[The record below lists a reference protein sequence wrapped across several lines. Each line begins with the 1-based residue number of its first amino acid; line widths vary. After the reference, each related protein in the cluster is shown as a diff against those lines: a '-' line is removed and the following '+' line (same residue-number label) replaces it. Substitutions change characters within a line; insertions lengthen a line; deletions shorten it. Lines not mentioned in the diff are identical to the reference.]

1 MKTKVISIFLAILIL
16 AGSCKNDKKAQEE
29 KIRQGKQKEL
39 AQLLKQHDEIS
50 DKIRKLQEELSSK
63 QDPGTRVAVTSLQ
76 PTVFNHYI
84 EVQGRVDGD
93 KNVTVFAEGL
103 GGMIE
108 SILVTE
114 GQAVY
119 AGQVLAK
126 IDDKLYQDN
135 LKANLSNL
143 DFVTAMYNKQKNL
156 WDQKI
161 GSEVQYLDIK
171 SKKEALESAVSAIKE
186 QIDMCLIKAP
196 VGGTVED
203 IPVKVGQLVGP
214 GVVAFRVINLSSL
227 KVVADLAESYTSRIN
242 LGDKVKVYLPD
253 LKKEVEGKIDYSSKF
268 INPTNRT
275 FQVGARFLSF
285 DKELKANM
293 VAVVRINDY
302 KAPDA
307 LVVPINMVQSD
318 QTGYYVVLADKTA
331 QGSKAK
337 RVAVTVGETYKGLTE
352 IKSGLKPGDMIITA
366 GYLDLE
372 NGQTINF

>member
-1 MKTKVISIFLAILIL
+1 MKYKIFSIFLAVLII
-16 AGSCKNDKKAQEE
+16 AGSCKNDKHPQEE

-39 AQLLKQHDEIS
+39 YKLLKQHDEIS
-50 DKIRKLQEELSSK
+50 DKIKKLQEELSSK
-63 QDPGTRVAVTSLQ
+63 QDPGIRVAVTSLK
-76 PTVFNHYI
+76 PTAFNHFI

-93 KNVTVFAEGL
+93 KNVTVFAEGA
-103 GGMIE
+103 GGMIV
-108 SILVTE
+108 SILVSE
-114 GQAVY
+114 GQTVA

-143 DFVTAMYNKQKNL
+143 EYVTAMYNKQKVL

-161 GSEVQYLDIK
+161 GSEVQFLDIK

-186 QIDMCLIKAP
+186 QIDMCLIKSP
-196 VGGTVED
+196 VSGTVED

-214 GVVAFRVINLSSL
+214 GVIAFRVINLSSL
-227 KVVADLAESYTSRIN
+227 KVVADLAEAYTSRIN
-242 LGDKVKVYLPD
+242 LGDKVTVYLPD
-253 LKKEVEGKIDYSSKF
+253 LNKEVDGKVDYCSKF

-302 KAPDA
+302 RDPDA
-307 LVVPINMVQSD
+307 LVVPINMIQSD
-318 QTGYYVVLADKTA
+318 QSGNYVVIAEKTP
-331 QGSKAK
+331 QGNKAK
-337 RVAVTVGETYKGLTE
+337 RVDVTVGETYKGMTE
-352 IKSGLKPGDMIITA
+352 IKSGLKPGDVLVSA

-372 NGQTINF
+372 NGQAINY

>member
-1 MKTKVISIFLAILIL
+1 MKTKVISIFLAILVL

-39 AQLLKQHDEIS
+39 TQLLKQHDEIS
-50 DKIRKLQEELSSK
+50 DKIKKLQEELSSK
-63 QDPGTRVAVTSLQ
+63 KDPGVRVAVTSLK
-76 PTVFNHYI
+76 PVAFNHYI

-103 GGMIE
+103 GGMVERI
-108 SILVTE
+108 SVTE
-114 GQAVY
+114 GQAVS
-119 AGQVLAK
+119 AGQMLAK

-143 DFVTAMYNKQKNL
+143 EYVTAMYNKQKAL

-161 GSEVQYLDIK
+161 GSEVQFLDIK

-186 QIDMCLIKAP
+186 QIDMCLIKSP
-196 VGGTVED
+196 VNGTVED
-203 IPVKVGQLVGP
+203 IPIKVGQLVGP

-227 KVVADLAESYTSRIN
+227 KVVSDLAEAYTSRIN
-242 LGDKVKVYLPD
+242 LGDKVSVYLPD
-253 LKKEVEGKIDYSSKF
+253 LKKEVEGKVDYCSKF

-285 DKELKANM
+285 DNELKANM
-293 VAVVRINDY
+293 IAVVRINDY
-302 KAPDA
+302 KVPDA
-307 LVVPINMVQSD
+307 LVVPINIVQSD
-318 QTGYYVVLADKTA
+318 QSGYYVVLADKTE

-352 IKSGLKPGDMIITA
+352 IKSGLKSGDMLITA

-372 NGQTINF
+372 NGQTIDY

>member
-16 AGSCKNDKKAQEE
+16 AGSCKNNQQAKEV

-39 AQLLKQHDEIS
+39 YKLLKQHDEIS
-50 DKIRKLQEELSSK
+50 DKIKKLQEELSSK
-63 QDPGTRVAVTSLQ
+63 QDPGIRVAVTSLK
-76 PTVFNHYI
+76 PTVFNHFI

-93 KNVTVFAEGL
+93 KNVTVFAEGA
-103 GGMIE
+103 GGMIV
-108 SILVTE
+108 SILVSE
-114 GQAVY
+114 GQTVAS
-119 AGQVLAK
+119 GQVLAK

-143 DFVTAMYNKQKNL
+143 EYVTAMYNKQKAL

-161 GSEVQYLDIK
+161 GSEVQFLDIK
-171 SKKEALESAVSAIKE
+171 SKKESLESAVSAIKE
-186 QIDMCLIKAP
+186 QIDMCLIKSP
-196 VGGTVED
+196 VNGTVED

-214 GVVAFRVINLSSL
+214 GVIAFRVINLSSL
-227 KVVADLAESYTSRIN
+227 KVVADLAEAYTSRVNI
-242 LGDKVKVYLPD
+242 GDKVKVYLPD

-285 DKELKANM
+285 DNELKANM

-302 KAPDA
+302 RTPDA
-307 LVVPINMVQSD
+307 LVIPINMIQSD
-318 QTGYYVVLADKTA
+318 QSGNYVVIAEKTP
-331 QGSKAK
+331 QGNKAK
-337 RVAVTVGETYKGLTE
+337 RVDVTVGETYKGMTE
-352 IKSGLKPGDMIITA
+352 IKTGLKSGDVLVSA

-372 NGQTINF
+372 NGQAINY